1 MLKCLLV
8 IALCICVGSFVSGQ
22 AAASPY
28 VVDGIALGGELG
40 PARDFLCDPSE
51 KFAHYEWC
59 ERAQKTRRHAPRST
73 TSVLRGP
80 GGSVGY
86 VNREIRPVFFRGN
99 DVQTKLKRVK
109 ARFGEPAR
117 EMRLRNQDDISTAV
131 IVLWGS
137 VELEELDQESRSVEL
152 NAISEQDLLI
162 DHLGDIR
169 QSIQRG
175 MPVYRLRGG
184 PGYVWSAASNRS
196 GKGHLRFLAIDLGAL
211 SGTTNASAPASRSDG
226 PALAPAKQGAAVATA
241 GDLLPFL
248 GHYPTS
254 AAPSVSG
261 AQPTSQST
269 NKQQPAKAS
278 KTRTDAERA
287 RIADAERMA
296 ADERGKAQLA
306 WARFEAEK
314 AANETTDR
322 VKWTVIPLLLVLIA
336 IVTLLRMMTR
346 ERRGPGCRAQARSSG
361 LQVGS

>member
-1 MLKCLLV
+1 
-8 IALCICVGSFVSGQ
+8 
-22 AAASPY
+22 
-28 VVDGIALGGELG
+28 
-40 PARDFLCDPSE
+40 
-51 KFAHYEWC
+51 
-59 ERAQKTRRHAPRST
+59 
-73 TSVLRGP
+73 
-80 GGSVGY
+80 
-86 VNREIRPVFFRGN
+86 
-99 DVQTKLKRVK
+99 
-109 ARFGEPAR
+109 
-117 EMRLRNQDDISTAV
+117 
-131 IVLWGS
+131 
-137 VELEELDQESRSVEL
+137 
-152 NAISEQDLLI
+152 
-162 DHLGDIR
+162 
-169 QSIQRG
+169 

-241 GDLLPFL
+241 GDLLHSWDITQPR
-248 GHYPTS
+248 P
-254 AAPSVSG
+254 PSVSG

-346 ERRGPGCRAQARSSG
+346 ERRGPGCPRKRAHPGYKSARSPHERSDMRG
-361 LQVGS
+361 PFGRGNYIVVRAVTIFTWRCDAVPGRRP